1 VETDPVTVSTRTRC
15 NGRVLTPDGTLADR
29 SYELLEEVG
38 RGAAA
43 TVWRAR
49 ERASGREVAVK
60 VLHEEYMSS
69 SKAVARFLQER
80 SILLSLRHPNIVRVR
95 DLLTTTDG
103 ALALVMDLVHGGNLR
118 GFLDERGTLPPAEAA
133 TLLAQVAEG
142 LAAAH
147 ARSVVH
153 RDLKP
158 DNVLVDRDLDGSPRV
173 RLTDFGIARIL
184 DAPGMTTPGAVVGTP
199 NYMAPELIEGGEP
212 SPAVDVYALGMMFYE
227 LLVGR
232 PPYADQSQSAILL
245 RHLRAVRRPRAGIP
259 KPAWALIQSCVQRDP
274 SRRPVA
280 SALAGALRRIATEMA
295 GRRALPRRIAGA
307 GPRPVVAS
315 RRAALSAAAVAAVL
329 VATAAVG
336 FSGRHL
342 LSGGESAEADG
353 AGAGRSGMGIASA
366 AGRADVERS
375 RVGTRPTGA
384 PTPPAAAPAPGRS
397 LVPEAGVT
405 ASVAVPLP
413 TAFGPW
419 RCDPTSWVPGHPA
432 VASPCVATGPAVRIR
447 ADMKAAPGVKVDL
460 SVSLQ
465 DADSNA
471 EAASPRTCAGL
482 EFTQAVIE
490 RSCGTFDFSPL
501 RGHRYVVV
509 VRWKYLGDMSAMQG
523 GTVRGEALAW

>member
-49 ERASGREVAVK
+49 EPASGREVAVK

-103 ALALVMDLVHGGNLR
+103 
-118 GFLDERGTLPPAEAA
+118 
-133 TLLAQVAEG
+133 
-142 LAAAH
+142 
-147 ARSVVH
+147 
-153 RDLKP
+153 
-158 DNVLVDRDLDGSPRV
+158 
-173 RLTDFGIARIL
+173 IARIL

-199 NYMAPELIEGGEP
+199 NYMAPELIEGGKP

-245 RHLRAVRRPRAGIP
+245 RHLRAARCPRAGIP
-259 KPAWALIQSCVQRDP
+259 KPAWALIQNCVQRDP

-280 SALAGALRRIATEMA
+280 AALADALRRVAAELA
-295 GRRALPRRIAGA
+295 GRPALRPRVAGA
-307 GPRPVVAS
+307 DPRPVVVP
-315 RRAALSAAAVAAVL
+315 RRAALSAAAVAAAL

-336 FSGRHL
+336 FSGRSL
-342 LSGGESAEADG
+342 LGADEPDA
-353 AGAGRSGMGIASA
+353 AGRAAAGRSAIGIASA
-366 AGRADVERS
+366 AGRAGVEPGPAA
-375 RVGTRPTGA
+375 GTPATGA
-384 PTPPAAAPAPGRS
+384 PKPPPAAAPAPPAASGRR
-397 LVPEAGVT
+397 VIPEVGAT
-405 ASVAVPLP
+405 ASVALPALP
-413 TAFGPW
+413 TVFGLW
-419 RCDPTSWVPGHPA
+419 RCDPVSWVPGHPA
-432 VASPCVATGPAVRIR
+432 MASPCVATGPAVRIR

-460 SVSLQ
+460 TVSLQ

-471 EAASPRTCAGL
+471 EAASPRTCPGL
-482 EFTQAVIE
+482 EFTEAAFE
-490 RSCGTFDFSPL
+490 RSCGTFDFSPR

-509 VRWKYLGDMSAMQG
+509 VTWKYLGEMAAMEG
-523 GTVRGEALAW
+523 GTVRGATLAW

>member
-1 VETDPVTVSTRTRC
+1 
-15 NGRVLTPDGTLADR
+15 
-29 SYELLEEVG
+29 
-38 RGAAA
+38 
-43 TVWRAR
+43 VWRAR

-118 GFLDERGTLPPAEAA
+118 EFLDERGTLPPAEAA

-158 DNVLVDRDLDGSPRV
+158 DNVLVGRDLDGSPRV

-295 GRRALPRRIAGA
+295 GRPALPPRIAGA
-307 GPRPVVAS
+307 GGPGTGP
-315 RRAALSAAAVAAVL
+315 L
-329 VATAAVG
+329 
-336 FSGRHL
+336 
-342 LSGGESAEADG
+342 
-353 AGAGRSGMGIASA
+353 AGAGGGCHRVRRGAAADRLRALAVRPRLLGSRAPGGCQPVRRHWAGGA
-366 AGRADVERS
+366 HPGRHEGGPGCQGRPVGVPAGRRQQ
-375 RVGTRPTGA
+375 RRGGL
-384 PTPPAAAPAPGRS
+384 PAYLRG
-397 LVPEAGVT
+397 
-405 ASVAVPLP
+405 
-413 TAFGPW
+413 
-419 RCDPTSWVPGHPA
+419 
-432 VASPCVATGPAVRIR
+432 
-447 ADMKAAPGVKVDL
+447 PGVHPGGDRAQLRDL
-460 SVSLQ
+460 RLLTPAWAPVRRGGPL
-465 DADSNA
+465 
-471 EAASPRTCAGL
+471 EVPR
-482 EFTQAVIE
+482 
-490 RSCGTFDFSPL
+490 
-501 RGHRYVVV
+501 
-509 VRWKYLGDMSAMQG
+509 
-523 GTVRGEALAW
+523 